1 MITTLWEFFVH
12 PLGEPFF
19 QKALLGG
26 GMVGMVCGV
35 IGTLVILRRMAF
47 LGDALSHT
55 MLAGVAG
62 GYLVMKLAFGVEA
75 HTPAMLV
82 GSVIAAFLTVVMIG
96 FVSRVS
102 RIKEDSA
109 IGIMYC
115 GIFSAGVVLTSLFS
129 NYIHIDLMH
138 FIMGDVLGVSNAD
151 LWATALVTAI
161 VLSTVL
167 LFFRHFQIA
176 SFDPI
181 MAASIG
187 LPVALIGYALTTCVS
202 MVVVTGVGMVGVIL
216 VIGLLI
222 TPAATAYLLTDRL
235 ERMMLLAGFF
245 GVSSVVGGLYL
256 AVAIDSAGGG
266 AIVLFSTVQF
276 LAALLF
282 APRYGMLADWLR
294 RRSVVPQ
301 EHQEDILKQLYHGPA
316 EGLARGALKRL
327 LGTASRDTGRA
338 IERLT
343 AEGLADTPAG
353 GKLRLTETG
362 RDRAEQVVRAHRI
375 WETYLEQTGVPTED
389 VHDKAERLEHLDD
402 HASVEYLDHRLGH
415 PLTDPHGSEIPRPR
429 HMFVSTMAPGSH
441 ASIAA
446 ISSGVRKDTGLEKG
460 ERIQLT
466 SRASDATEF
475 TVTRADGQA
484 IPLTHE
490 QADEIRVHG
499 EVPGGEQ

>member
-1 MITTLWEFFVH
+1 MIPEWWTFFAH
-12 PLGEPFF
+12 PLTEPFF

-26 GMVGMVCGV
+26 GMVGLVCGV
-35 IGTLVILRRMAF
+35 VGTLVILRRMAF

-75 HTPAMLV
+75 HTPAMLI
-82 GSVIAAFLTVVMIG
+82 GSVIAAIITVGMIG

-138 FIMGDVLGVSNAD
+138 FIMGDVLGVSNTD
-151 LWATALVTAI
+151 LWATAIVAAI
-161 VLSTVL
+161 VLSVIL

-187 LPVALIGYALTTCVS
+187 LPVVLIDYALTTCVS

-235 ERMMLLAGFF
+235 ERMMVLAAFF

-256 AVAIDSAGGG
+256 AVGIDSAGGG
-266 AIVLFSTVQF
+266 AIILFSTFQF
-276 LAALLF
+276 LTALVF
-282 APRYGMLADWLR
+282 APRYGLLADWLR
-294 RRSVVPQ
+294 RRNMIPQ
-301 EHQEDILKQLYHGPA
+301 EQLEDILKQLYHAPA
-316 EGLARGALKRL
+316 AGLDRAALKRQL
-327 LGTASRDTGRA
+327 SSVASVTGRA
-338 IERLT
+338 LERLT
-343 AEGLADTPAG
+343 SDGHIEGPSG
-353 GKLRLTETG
+353 MLRLTGPG
-362 RDRAEQVVRAHRI
+362 RERAEQVVRAHRI
-375 WETYLEQTGVPTED
+375 WETYLEQTGVPMDD
-389 VHDKAERLEHLDD
+389 VHKLAEQLEHLDRRD
-402 HASVEYLDHRLGH
+402 SVEYLDHRLGH

-429 HMFVSTMAPGSH
+429 QMMVSTMAPGCH
-441 ASIAA
+441 ANVTALVNGAGRS
-446 ISSGVRKDTGLEKG
+446 TGLATS

-466 SRASDATEF
+466 DRADDAERF
-475 TVTRADGQA
+475 TITRADGSELV
-484 IPLTHE
+484 LTHA
-490 QADEIRVHG
+490 QADAVQVQNVE
-499 EVPGGEQ
+499 P